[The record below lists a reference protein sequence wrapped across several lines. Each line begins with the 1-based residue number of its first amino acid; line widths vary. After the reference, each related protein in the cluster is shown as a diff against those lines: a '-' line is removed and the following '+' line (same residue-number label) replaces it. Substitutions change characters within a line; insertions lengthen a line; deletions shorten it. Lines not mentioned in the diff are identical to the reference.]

1 MEAALD
7 QAHKATGLLKLQ
19 VIMEHPR
26 VETAPEMPVD
36 SPQARMA
43 RVVQLMEPLLV
54 TQALQEVVQGAQ
66 VSKEV
71 LHPVVMRLQ
80 ARHRATL
87 GMLVKKAENQ
97 LLEEPQVPLLRH
109 PLALEMVVKMEMAL
123 QARAVPFKALL
134 PAPKDK
140 RVQAQA
146 QVQRLAIPVTPRV
159 VLLATAL
166 LVTVPLVPMV
176 IRLHQVTIPVAMLV
190 PVRVTVDQQMESLR
204 VEVRKV
210 KAQGQ
215 ILQALELVQH
225 QETVLDQ
232 TEVMAL
238 VLAPTLVL
246 DQLQTLAL
254 AMDLLLMVPQE
265 ATPAMAQTVVMDLE
279 QIPVQC
285 QAQILV
291 MD

>member
-1 MEAALD
+1 MKTMTLPQPTEEATGTLQTATTRMEAAVD
-7 QAHKATGLLKLQ
+7 QAPKVTDLLKLQ
-19 VIMEHPR
+19 VIMEHLQ
-26 VETAPEMPVD
+26 VETAPGMPVD

-43 RVVQLMEPLLV
+43 RVLQLMEPLLV

-80 ARHRATL
+80 ARPRATP
-87 GMLVKKAENQ
+87 GTLVKKAENQ

-109 PLALEMVVKMEMAL
+109 PLALEMVAKMEMAL
-123 QARAVPFKALL
+123 QARTVPVKVLL

-140 RVQAQA
+140 RVQAQ
-146 QVQRLAIPVTPRV
+146 VQRLAIPLTPRV
-159 VLLATAL
+159 VL

-190 PVRVTVDQQMESLR
+190 PARETADQQMDSLR
-204 VEVRKV
+204 V

-215 ILQALELVQH
+215 IPQVLELVQH

-232 TEVMAL
+232 TEVMDL
-238 VLAPTLVL
+238 V
-246 DQLQTLAL
+246 QTLA
-254 AMDLLLMVPQE
+254 MD
-265 ATPAMAQTVVMDLE
+265 
-279 QIPVQC
+279 
-285 QAQILV
+285 
-291 MD
+291 